1 MDPFDFNQF
10 IKFQKFFPAPFPP
23 VSYSFTETH
32 PGPQYCLYNLLE
44 GQPESSWPLGEKYCV
59 ISNLFRYSGLHCPC
73 FLQYVQQQHLS
84 VTLLGWVTDT
94 QCLLEVYLLVAPLQ
108 GQLGFRIMFATLGV
122 SPAGCLG
129 PNPYYP
135 SSKVTDISLDQI
147 STLLLWTIWSF
158 ASHQFVLKPLTNSY
172 NQDPATLHATLLH
185 PTYY

>member
-1 MDPFDFNQF
+1 MPLGYVILSKVVPCPLPSCFMLFSWALSSPTMLPLQSSGKT
-10 IKFQKFFPAPFPP
+10 I
-23 VSYSFTETH
+23 
-32 PGPQYCLYNLLE
+32 
-44 GQPESSWPLGEKYCV
+44 SWPLGGKYCM
-59 ISNLFRYSGLHCPC
+59 ISNPSGYSGLPLPC
-73 FLQYVQQQHLS
+73 LLQHEQQQHLS
-84 VTLLGWVTDT
+84 VDPLGRETGT
-94 QCLLEVYLLVAPLQ
+94 QCLLEVHLLMGSLQ